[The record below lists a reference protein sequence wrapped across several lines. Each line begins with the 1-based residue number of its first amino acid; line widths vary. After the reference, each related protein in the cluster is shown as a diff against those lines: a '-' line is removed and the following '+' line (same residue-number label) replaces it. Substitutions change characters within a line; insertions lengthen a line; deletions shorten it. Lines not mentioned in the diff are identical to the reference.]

1 MMGLFQKLFGWLWE
15 WLLGPFKDLRGF
27 RELIFGKDKDVDLAY
42 GIFTQSD
49 INNIYM
55 PGMNAFVAIAV
66 TVILVG
72 IVIAGMRI
80 SSAGIN
86 PSNRTYFF
94 EFFKDLIIVTILLF
108 NLSTLYHFIF
118 GINYTIINVFASAD
132 KELID
137 LKDKLD
143 TSKGVL
149 GELLIQLTLL
159 GLAIWANFY
168 YMMRRLT
175 LLLLMIMGP
184 LMAALYLIPQ
194 TKGITMGWLK
204 EMIGSVFVQSVHAAL
219 FWMISLM
226 STSTSGIEGVI
237 LYVIFIPV
245 SESIRAL
252 FGLGGQMNDRF
263 SKSAAMFGGA
273 AIAGMYGSV
282 KGALGGK
289 SVTEA
294 LRGAYNGVKNR
305 GKDGKGAAG
314 SEDGES
320 KGKLLNNVG
329 TDTSATARAER
340 MLKAGEIL
348 SKSGKAIFGAAGA
361 VVGSPMGPM
370 GSIAGSTIGFNA
382 GGVVGG
388 VAGRTGMFAAE
399 TAGRRLVAGA
409 KASIDKAKGIH
420 NAEAKADEKLASS
433 MADEQTTKWAND
445 NFADFKKDYK
455 ERFPDAHDSSVNS
468 AWDKAVSDKRGEYL
482 NKARQSIGAIK
493 KNDGQYAKANELINS
508 TVDNLAND
516 WAKNNKENF
525 INNYDKA
532 HPLPSNATEAD
543 ILKHN
548 QNREKAWGSELDNKR
563 NAIKQ
568 VATRSAEKLGNY
580 RTVSASDINKDEFIA
595 QVGKDIG
602 SITGMDGQ
610 ASMAAVKNAVG
621 AIMPNKNKKANASEL
636 VKATVE
642 NLTNDWASA
651 NKKQFMSNY
660 DSTNQLPATATESEV
675 KQHIQNR
682 ENAWQSAVASKKQT
696 INQGVQSVAS
706 KLGNAQVSE
715 LQYINR
721 NDFANSVGNELGSII
736 GKGNR
741 ESVMAVKGATSAVKN
756 TSLYSG
762 KTVNTDYLA
771 NQLAQVKTAQEKDQF
786 ISQAVS
792 SGQSTQAATKQ
803 WNQVEAP
810 KRFAENYNKAQA
822 SVPRHIPLDHSVKF
836 NNSKTA
842 AALGGAGAF
851 LSGTSGVKEISQ
863 FVADT
868 KLGHTA
874 YGFVSGLKNGA
885 SFDMSQGVITGT
897 KQGISSAIVSAGQTA
912 VSHYKNH
919 VPSNVLE
926 KQVGFKNAV
935 AYSAG
940 IVGGVAGYYKGASFA
955 SGGSSNITRNPG
967 GLTFGFNPY
976 NKAAYQ
982 QISEVSDIAH
992 MAQTIVDPNG
1002 NTVMAQGA
1010 VRMVTTSDKT
1020 VIQIKDKT
1028 GQVQTVSRFG
1038 SGDSSLQKG
1047 QTIYQDLTIQSG
1059 ELVTASNVYSEDSGG
1074 GRVTLNRSINV
1085 NPNKILANHNN
1096 PKTPRIVQEV
1106 QSYNQQ
1112 VESGQYSLKQ
1122 ATTEMSDIHMVV
1134 DRNRSYLVG
1143 TKEGKEYRISSY
1155 GPGDARLSSEETIY
1169 RNYEIRNSKLVPTI
1183 NTQGSKEGEAIDYTS
1198 TLEVTDLLPKYPPNK
1213 RSQNRKMNEKY
1224 RNKSFTESLG

>member
-1 MMGLFQKLFGWLWE
+1 MKLFQKLFGWLWE
-15 WLLGPFKDLRGF
+15 WLLGPFKELRGF
-27 RELIFGKDKDVDLAY
+27 KELIFGKDKDADLAY

-49 INNIYM
+49 IEKIYM

-80 SSAGIN
+80 SSSGIN
-86 PSNRTYFF
+86 PSNRTYVF
-94 EFFKDLIIVTILLF
+94 EFIKDLAIVTILLF
-108 NLSTLYHFIF
+108 NLSTLYFALF
-118 GINYTIINVFASAD
+118 GINYSIINVFAGAN

-137 LKDKLD
+137 LKDTLD
-143 TSKGVL
+143 TDKGVL
-149 GELLIQLTLL
+149 GELIIQLTLL

-168 YMMRRLT
+168 YIMRKMT
-175 LLLLMIMGP
+175 LLLLMILGP
-184 LMAALYLIPQ
+184 LMAAFYLIPQ
-194 TKGITMGWLK
+194 TKGITMGWIK
-204 EMIGSVFVQSVHAAL
+204 ELIGTVFVQSVHAAL

-237 LYVIFIPV
+237 LYVIFIPI
-245 SESIRAL
+245 SESLRAL
-252 FGLGGQMNDRF
+252 LGLGGQMNDRF
-263 SKSAAMFGGA
+263 TKSAAMLGGA
-273 AIAGMYGSV
+273 AISGVYGSV
-282 KGALGGK
+282 KGAFGDK
-289 SVTEA
+289 SVIGA
-294 LRGAYNGVKNR
+294 LKGAYNGVKSKAK
-305 GKDGKGAAG
+305 GGKGAED
-314 SEDGES
+314 SEGEG
-320 KGKLLNNVG
+320 KGTVLNNVG
-329 TDTSATARAER
+329 TDTSSTSRAER

-348 SKSGKAIFGAAGA
+348 SKGGKAVFGAAGA

-370 GSIAGSTIGFNA
+370 GAIMGSTIGFNA
-382 GGVVGG
+382 GGIVGG
-388 VAGRTGMFAAE
+388 VAGRSGMFLAE
-399 TAGRRLVAGA
+399 TAGNRIVAGT
-409 KASIDKAKGIH
+409 KAALSKGKGIY
-420 NAEAKADEKLASS
+420 NAEANADEKIAKT
-433 MADEQTTKWAND
+433 MADEQTSKWAND

-455 ERFPDAHDSSVNS
+455 EKFPDAHDSSVNS

-482 NKARQSIGAIK
+482 NKARQSIGEIK

-525 INNYDKA
+525 LNNYDKA
-532 HPLPSNATEAD
+532 NPLPSNATDAD

-568 VATRSAEKLGNY
+568 VATQSAAKLGNY
-580 RTVSASDINKDEFIA
+580 SSVSTSDINKDDFIA
-595 QVGKDIG
+595 QVGNDIG
-602 SITGMDGQ
+602 AITGMDGQ
-610 ASMAAVKNAVG
+610 ANKAAVKSAVG
-621 AIMPNKNKKANASEL
+621 SIMPNKNKNANASEL

-642 NLTNDWASA
+642 NLTNDWAST

-660 DSTNQLPATATESEV
+660 DSTNQLPANATETEV
-675 KQHIQNR
+675 QQHMKNR
-682 ENAWQSAVASKKQT
+682 ESAWQSAVASKKQSIT
-696 INQGVQSVAS
+696 QGVQNVAS

-715 LQYINR
+715 IQYINK
-721 NDFANSVGNELGSII
+721 NDFANSVGNEISSVL

-741 ESVMAVKGATSAVKN
+741 ESVMAVKGATSAVGN

-762 KTVNTDYLA
+762 KSVNTEYLA
-771 NQLAQVKTAQEKDQF
+771 NQLAQAKTAQAKEQF
-786 ISQAVS
+786 ISQAVN
-792 SGQSTQAATKQ
+792 SGQSNQEATKQ

-810 KRFAENYNKAQA
+810 RRFAENYNQAQA
-822 SVPRHIPLDHSVKF
+822 SVPRHIPLDHSVKWDK
-836 NNSKTA
+836 SKTA
-842 AALGGAGAF
+842 TAIGGLGSFVTGAL
-851 LSGTSGVKEISQ
+851 GVKEVSQ
-863 FVADT
+863 FVSDT
-868 KLGHTA
+868 KIGHTA
-874 YGFVSGLKNGA
+874 YGFASGLKNG
-885 SFDMSQGVITGT
+885 SPFDMSQGVITGT
-897 KQGISSAIVSAGQTA
+897 KQVISSAIVSAGQTA

-919 VPSNVLE
+919 VPTNVIE
-926 KQVGFKNAV
+926 KQAGFRNAV

-940 IVGGVAGYYKGASFA
+940 IVGGVAGYQKGASFA
-955 SGGSSNITRNPG
+955 AGGNSNISRHPG
-967 GLTFGFNPY
+967 SLTFGFNPY
-976 NKAAYQ
+976 NKAAHQ
-982 QISEVSDIAH
+982 QISEVSDIAQL
-992 MAQTIVDPNG
+992 AQTTVDPNG
-1002 NTVMAQGA
+1002 NAVMAQGA

-1020 VIQIKDKT
+1020 VIQVRDKT

-1074 GRVTLNRSINV
+1074 GRVTLNRNINV
-1085 NPNKILANHNN
+1085 NPNKILANHNT
-1096 PKTPRIVQEV
+1096 PKTPRVVQEV

-1122 ATTEMSDIHMVV
+1122 ATAEMADIHMIV

-1155 GPGDARLSSEETIY
+1155 GPGDARLSTEETIY

-1183 NTQGSKEGEAIDYTS
+1183 STQGSKEGEAIEYTS

-1213 RSQNRKMNEKY
+1213 RTQNRKTNEKY